1 MKRKLSIAEVAE
13 YKLRRYKCD
22 YSKLMQERI
31 GAADR
36 HGKQP
41 SQGERREAR
50 RDTR

>member
-1 MKRKLSIAEVAE
+1 MKRKLTIAEVAV
-13 YKLRRYKCD
+13 YKIKRYKCD

-41 SQGERREAR
+41 EVRQRREAQG
-50 RDTR
+50 DTR